1 MNESTFTSKR
11 KIFAGVSVIV
21 VVIAVMI
28 FSAIGT
34 SLWGVELHSI
44 EQEIA
49 SVEAENRNLTSEIVS
64 KMSLTEIYENES
76 ELGYVKPESVI
87 YVEGQDAVAQ
97 LPTQ

>member
-1 MNESTFTSKR
+1 MNDQTFTSKR
-11 KIFAGVSVIV
+11 KIFAGVSVII

-34 SLWGVELHSI
+34 SLWGVELHSV

-49 SVEAENRNLTSEIVS
+49 SVEAENRKLTAEIIE
-64 KMSLTEIYENES
+64 KMSLTEIYEKSS

-87 YVEGQDAVAQ
+87 YVEGQEAVAQ
-97 LPTQ
+97 LPTH